1 MGKTRTALPL
11 LWLMLLA
18 CGHDSVGGWG
28 AGSLRIVA
36 GDVVVSRSG
45 GPDARISPS
54 GGLRIGRDEIDVS
67 ATQRAK
73 LVAYHDAAVA
83 LTEDAAA
90 TGRAGADVGVT
101 AAREVAG
108 GLARGDASAVGG
120 KLGERADAV
129 RRAASKLCADA
140 HALRSA
146 QDALV
151 AELPSFRPYASIH
164 SDGDTDCPKETPA

>member
-1 MGKTRTALPL
+1 MAKTRAALPL
-11 LWLMLLA
+11 WCLMLLA

-36 GDVVVSRSG
+36 GDVLVSRSG

-67 ATQRAK
+67 AAQRAK

-83 LTEDAAA
+83 LTDDAAA
-90 TGRAGADVGVT
+90 TGRTGAEVGVT

-108 GLARGDASAVGG
+108 GLARREASAIGAPVR
-120 KLGERADAV
+120 EQADAV

-140 HALRSA
+140 HALRNA

-151 AELPSFRPYASIH
+151 AELPAFRPYASIH
-164 SDGDTDCPKETPA
+164 SDGDTHCEKESPA

>member
-1 MGKTRTALPL
+1 MGKTRAALPL

-18 CGHDSVGGWG
+18 CGHGSVGGWG
-28 AGSLRIVA
+28 AGSLRVVA
-36 GDVVVSRSG
+36 GDVLVSRSG
-45 GPDARISPS
+45 GPDAYISPS
-54 GGLRIGRDEIDVS
+54 GGLRVGRDEINVS

-108 GLARGDASAVGG
+108 GLTGGEASAIGG
-120 KLGERADAV
+120 KLHEQADAV
-129 RRAASKLCADA
+129 RRAAGKLCADA

-151 AELPSFRPYASIH
+151 AELPAFRLYASIH
-164 SDGDTDCPKETPA
+164 SDGDTGCAKETPT